1 MILGVGSRPF
11 LVLLSLGALF
21 AGSANAAILTI
32 SPVGVVLEFG
42 QTTAALEV
50 KNSDMQP
57 ITVQV
62 RIYSWSQVAN
72 EDVLVPTSD
81 IILSP
86 PIATIPG
93 GAAQTLRLLLRP
105 GVTAD
110 AGRERH
116 YRVLLDEIPT
126 AAERPGH
133 LSFAMR
139 ASIPVF
145 VLPQRPSTP
154 SLQWQAA
161 RDQNG
166 AVVLTATNS
175 IPAYDR
181 IFNLVATP
189 YDGSVRNVVPR
200 GSNAY
205 VLSHSQR
212 QWVVQG
218 DVGTGPIRLNVVT
231 RNGKTEQILPISP

>member
-1 MILGVGSRPF
+1 MLRVGSRSF
-11 LVLLSLGALF
+11 IALLSLGALI
-21 AGSANAAILTI
+21 AGSANAATLTI

-42 QTTAALEV
+42 QTSAALEV
-50 KNSDMQP
+50 KNSDIQP

-81 IILSP
+81 VILSP
-86 PIATIPG
+86 PIATIQG
-93 GAAQTLRLLLRP
+93 GAAQTLRMLLRP

-126 AAERPGH
+126 STGGPGH

-175 IPAYDR
+175 ATAYDR
-181 IFNLVATP
+181 IFDVVATLH
-189 YDGSVRNVVPR
+189 DGSIRNGILR

-205 VLSHSQR
+205 VLPHSQR

-218 DVGTGPIRLNVVT
+218 NVGTGPLRLNVAT